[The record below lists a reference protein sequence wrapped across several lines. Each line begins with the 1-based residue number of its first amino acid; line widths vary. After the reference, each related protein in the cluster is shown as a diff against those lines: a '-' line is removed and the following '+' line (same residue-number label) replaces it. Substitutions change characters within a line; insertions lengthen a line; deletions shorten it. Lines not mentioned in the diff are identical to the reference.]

1 MIRQGAVKID
11 GERISDEALLLVA
24 GTKQVVQ
31 VGKRR
36 IARIQVD

>member
-1 MIRQGAVKID
+1 MIKQGAVKID
-11 GERISDEALLLVA
+11 GERVSDESLFLAA
-24 GTKQVVQ
+24 GTRQVVQ